1 MITTIFK
8 KTLVIGLGLIG
19 GSFAKACKQNN
30 ISEKIYAFDLDMNS
44 IELAKKSNLVEDL
57 FLLDDN
63 LEDFDFIVL
72 ATPLSLYKEILQKI
86 SHKISIKSI
95 IIDLGSVKS
104 LELNKILPQNI
115 RRNFIPCHPIAGSE
129 KNGFENSETNLF
141 YEKKFIICPENCNP
155 DSLNK
160 VQQTAEKIGSIVEF
174 LDAKK
179 HDEIY
184 ALVSHLPQFL
194 SFLTTEFS
202 PKEINDDFFNKAFRL
217 NNSDPRMWEDIF
229 KINEKNLEK
238 FYLEFFDNLE
248 KNLFSLNN
256 FSLLEKK
263 KNLLN
268 EFQIKEEKFDEIFF
282 SENFSEIF
290 FRNLVVISY
299 LEIKKM
305 KEYLNYAGKGFKD
318 FTSIIAILNFDD
330 IKIKNL
336 LANNNKKI
344 TKIFSSI
351 S

>member
-1 MITTIFK
+1 MTTTIFK

-19 GSFAKACKQNN
+19 GSFAKACRQNN
-30 ISEKIYAFDLDMNS
+30 ISEEIYAFDLDMDS
-44 IELAKKSNLVEDL
+44 IELAKKSNVIDDL
-57 FLLDDN
+57 FFLDDN

-72 ATPLSLYKEILQKI
+72 AIPLSFYNEVSKKI
-86 SHKISIKSI
+86 SNKISTNSV

-115 RRNFIPCHPIAGSE
+115 RKNFIPCHPIAGSD
-129 KNGFENSETNLF
+129 KTGFENSDVNLF
-141 YEKKFIICPENCNP
+141 TEKKFIICPENCNP
-155 DSLNK
+155 DTVTK
-160 VQQTAEKIGSIVEF
+160 VKQTVERIGCIVEF

-202 PKEINDDFFNKAFRL
+202 PKKINDDFFNTAFRL
-217 NNSDPRMWEDIF
+217 NNSDPQMWEDIF
-229 KINEKNLEK
+229 KINEKNLEI
-238 FYLEFFDNLE
+238 FYLKFFDNLE
-248 KNLFSLNN
+248 KNLLSLNN
-256 FSLLEKK
+256 FSALEKK

-268 EFQIKEEKFDEIFF
+268 EFEIKEEKFDENFF
-282 SENFSEIF
+282 LENFPEIF

-299 LEIKKM
+299 LEIREI
-305 KEYLNYAGKGFKD
+305 KEYLNYAGTGFKD

-330 IKIKNL
+330 IKTKNL
-336 LANNNKKI
+336 LANNHKKI
-344 TKIFSSI
+344 TKIFRSI